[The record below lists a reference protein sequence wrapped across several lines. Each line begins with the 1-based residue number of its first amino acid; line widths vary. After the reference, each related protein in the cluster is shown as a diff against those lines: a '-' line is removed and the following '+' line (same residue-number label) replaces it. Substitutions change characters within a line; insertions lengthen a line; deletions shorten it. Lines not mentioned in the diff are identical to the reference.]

1 MLHAEY
7 TKMKRSSIWMT
18 VVLLPVLAVVTGSIN
33 YVNNP
38 GTLGRNWASFS
49 SQVTLF
55 YGLIFYSVGV
65 SLIVS
70 SLWRMEHRGNNWNS
84 LLSNTERL
92 GSLLLTKMF
101 VAFILTLGMQ
111 IVLIVISL
119 VSGLLIVDVPEGSPA
134 NLILVSMLAVIGAIP
149 LIALQTLLSVFLR
162 SFAAPVVVCI
172 LGCVAGIASVTS
184 VTLRPLSYILPQGL
198 ITQTMSLGS
207 TALTGSGGLNI
218 LDALALAL
226 CSAITF
232 GIIYF
237 INVLAIKKLR
247 LR

>member
-1 MLHAEY
+1 
-7 TKMKRSSIWMT
+7 MT

-70 SLWRMEHRGNNWNS
+70 SLWRIEHRGNNWNS

-134 NLILVSMLAVIGAIP
+134 NLILVSMFAVIGAMP

-172 LGCVAGIASVTS
+172 LGCVVGIASVTS

>member
-1 MLHAEY
+1 
-7 TKMKRSSIWMT
+7 MT

-55 YGLIFYSVGV
+55 YGLMFYSVGV

-70 SLWRMEHRGNNWNS
+70 SLWRIEHRGNNWNS

-134 NLILVSMLAVIGAIP
+134 NLILVSMFAVIGAMP

-172 LGCVAGIASVTS
+172 LGCVVGIASV
-184 VTLRPLSYILPQGL
+184 R
-198 ITQTMSLGS
+198 
-207 TALTGSGGLNI
+207 
-218 LDALALAL
+218 L
-226 CSAITF
+226 C
-232 GIIYF
+232 
-237 INVLAIKKLR
+237 R
-247 LR
+247 W